1 MAKLALQLEADRA
14 ARDAARAA
22 FDSRYGAIKAD
33 MEERGLTGRIVD
45 ETMEQ
50 ARTLIDETVDAAENH
65 PGVVGGTIAALVLWF
80 LRNQIM
86 TWIEHLLGRDAKW
99 KKELDG
105 D

>member
-1 MAKLALQLEADRA
+1 MKLALQLEADRA
-14 ARDAARAA
+14 VRDAAKAA
-22 FDSRYGAIKAD
+22 FDARYGAIRAD

-50 ARTLIDETVDAAENH
+50 VRGLVDETVDVAETH
-65 PGVVGGTIAALVLWF
+65 PGVVGGTIVALVLWF
-80 LRNQIM
+80 LRNQIK
-86 TWIEHLLGRDAKW
+86 TWIENLLGPDAKW